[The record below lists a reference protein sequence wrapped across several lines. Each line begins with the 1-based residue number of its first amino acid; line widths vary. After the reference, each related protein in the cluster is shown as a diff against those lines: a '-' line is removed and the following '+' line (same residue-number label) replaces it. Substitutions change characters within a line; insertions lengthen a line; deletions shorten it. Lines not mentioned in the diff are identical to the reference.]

1 MFTSVS
7 HVATDKAERFMTQL
21 CKHFA
26 HKIPASSENGSGR
39 IQFEAGTCLLESGPE
54 FLTLRVEAG
63 SDDQRTIV
71 EDVVKSHLERFMWK
85 EPAEI
90 TWNRG

>member
-1 MFTSVS
+1 MFTSTS

-26 HKIPASSENGSGR
+26 HKIPATLENGSGR
-39 IQFEAGTCLLESGPE
+39 IQFEAGICLLEPGPE

-63 SDDQRTIV
+63 SEDQRNTV
-71 EDVVKSHLERFMWK
+71 EDVVKRHLERFMWK

-90 TWNRG
+90 TWNRE